1 MKEQLRTFWRLAALF
16 LALLVLSSCTNWE
29 KVEREVES
37 SWTETLSSVK
47 GVAAVEVEFRK
58 GGGVAGEFLYARI
71 YTDTNDL
78 TEMQAVQYRAWE
90 AIIPKIQEDGRN
102 RLDWEVFSAD
112 RASTIYLNDLGF
124 VRHLGNDGIYKH
136 YWEQEGVRERYDGP
150 K

>member
-1 MKEQLRTFWRLAALF
+1 MKEQSRSSWRLAGL
-16 LALLVLSSCTNWE
+16 LLVLLTLSSCTNWE
-29 KVEREVES
+29 KVGREVES
-37 SWTETLSSVK
+37 SWTETLSSVE
-47 GVAAVEVEFRK
+47 GVTAVEVEFRK
-58 GGGVAGEFLYARI
+58 GGGVAGEFLDTRI
-71 YTDTNDL
+71 YTDTNDY

-102 RLDWEVFSAD
+102 RLRWEVFSAD

-124 VRHLGNDGIYKH
+124 ETNHGNDGIYKR